1 MYGFN
6 KSYYYKFLIAFCEQ
20 NEIPIKIPFMQLN
33 EVQKRLVL
41 YGNAKTIRFLW
52 KRNRLKRTFEGVV
65 KMAYEM
71 LKDEKDLAE
80 YMSEKI
86 CKDCGGH
93 RLKPE
98 SLAVKVAKK
107 AW

>member
-1 MYGFN
+1 
-6 KSYYYKFLIAFCEQ
+6 
-20 NEIPIKIPFMQLN
+20 
-33 EVQKRLVL
+33 
-41 YGNAKTIRFLW
+41 
-52 KRNRLKRTFEGVV
+52 
-65 KMAYEM
+65 MAYEM

-107 AW
+107 AWVKF